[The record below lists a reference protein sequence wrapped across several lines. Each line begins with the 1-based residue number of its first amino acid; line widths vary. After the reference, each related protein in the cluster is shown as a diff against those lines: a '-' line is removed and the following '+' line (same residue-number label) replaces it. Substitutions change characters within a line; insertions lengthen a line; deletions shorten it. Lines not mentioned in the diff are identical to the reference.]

1 MRLSK
6 SFRHNYRLLID
17 NNSLWFKFGLYE
29 IATFLLLGPLYR
41 LLFWI
46 SVKTVKVK
54 IIKTFNTEVYY
65 GGRNSNGDYYNNTQE
80 CELPY
85 KNNLEGFQINQFSEG
100 GRVGVADFL

>member
-1 MRLSK
+1 MRFSK
-6 SFRHNYRLLID
+6 LFCRLLID
-17 NNSLWFKFGLYE
+17 NNSLWFKCGLYE

-54 IIKTFNTEVYY
+54 IIKTFNTEVH
-65 GGRNSNGDYYNNTQE
+65 GGRTSNGDSYHYRQD

-85 KNNLEGFQINQFSEG
+85 KNNLEGFQRNQFTEG